1 LEVTGTPLMT
11 SPQHIIPENLKN
23 LHHGEEQLREKALS
37 IIASHE
43 RIKLHLGIVE
53 AAMDL
58 ADIFG
63 QFDTSDEDLKVAQL
77 LGMRTFNAFG
87 ASLKLALSGYHQNSA
102 LILRDVLETVFLLDL
117 FASDR
122 SLIEQWRQ
130 ADEKGR
136 RKDFSPARVRKAL
149 DARDGFTS
157 KRREDV
163 YRMFS
168 ELAGHP
174 NMKSAWMMRPQKDGD
189 AVIGPFMEITALE
202 AGVSE
207 MGRLAVQ
214 VGEQINVFLPADW
227 AHGLPARLM
236 FARLKLQWRSTFY
249 PTTRAGSP

>member
-1 LEVTGTPLMT
+1 MT

-23 LHHGEEQLREKALS
+23 LHHGEEQLREKALG
-37 IIASHE
+37 IIAGHQ

-58 ADIFG
+58 ADIFR

-122 SLIEQWRQ
+122 SQIEKWRH
-130 ADEKGR
+130 ADK
-136 RKDFSPARVRKAL
+136 KARMENFRPLKVRMAL

-157 KRREDV
+157 QRRAEI
-163 YRMFS
+163 YEMFS

-174 NMKSAWMMRPQKDGD
+174 TMKSAWMMRPKKDGD
-189 AVIGPFMEITALE
+189 AVIGPFIETSALE
-202 AGVSE
+202 AVVSE

-214 VGEQINVFLPADW
+214 VGEQINAFLPADW
-227 AHGLPARLM
+227 MSGQHARLG
-236 FARLKLQWRSTFY
+236 FAHLKMQWRSTFY
-249 PTTRAGSP
+249 PTAQGESP